1 MGFGREFLQGYPCFW
16 PWVSI
21 GIVQIEVLFF
31 PGIGGGQVYI
41 LPGILLFGGIFQE
54 VRDQGRMWVL
64 ADKFYNYLLFWAVDT
79 CWARENR
86 GVCSILGEGGGQVE
100 ILPGILL
107 VFVCFYKEVWD
118 QGRVWG
124 LTRNFDKDI
133 LVFGRDFLGGSC
145 K

>member
-54 VRDQGRMWVL
+54 VRDQGRMWVS
-64 ADKFYNYLLFWAVDT
+64 ADKFYNYLLFFG
-79 CWARENR
+79 C
-86 GVCSILGEGGGQVE
+86 GYLLGS
-100 ILPGILL
+100 L
-107 VFVCFYKEVWD
+107 K
-118 QGRVWG
+118 
-124 LTRNFDKDI
+124 
-133 LVFGRDFLGGSC
+133 
-145 K
+145 